1 MKTEC
6 VELAKQP
13 GEVNDVIPLIG
24 ENPDQHSNNGCNVVL
39 IEFFSNFTARCGRKE
54 ELTTLTD
61 LHFDACTY
69 APPAVDV

>member
-39 IEFFSNFTARCGRKE
+39 IEFFRILLHGVVARRN
-54 ELTTLTD
+54 
-61 LHFDACTY
+61 
-69 APPAVDV
+69 